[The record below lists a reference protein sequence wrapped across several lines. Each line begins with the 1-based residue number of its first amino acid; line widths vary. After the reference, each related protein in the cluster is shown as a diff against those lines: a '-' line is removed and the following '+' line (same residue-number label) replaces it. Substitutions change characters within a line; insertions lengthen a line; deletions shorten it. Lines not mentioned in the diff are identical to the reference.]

1 MTEIG
6 FGTDGMGLH
15 VGMAPWQ
22 ESAREV
28 GGIAVARWDEDATSW
43 ASRKMGGESAG
54 RQGFVPP
61 NDVMFRQLGIKP
73 YSVTASLP
81 HEHNLFTTG
90 GWNRLLSLAIG
101 AGGTTFASAS
111 CRIGVGTASA
121 AASASQNDLSAATGP
136 TGRFFNMVTGSGI
149 IAAGTA
155 TQRLSFTATFATGD
169 ANFVWAEWGIDQG
182 VAGSGTAAATT
193 PLLNRAVS
201 AQGTKVSGQT
211 WTATAALDFT

>member
-1 MTEIG
+1 MSEIG

-22 ESAREV
+22 EAGREA
-28 GGIAVARWDEDATSW
+28 GHFTVARWDEDATSW
-43 ASRKMGGESAG
+43 ASRKMGGETAG

-73 YSVTASLP
+73 YAVTTSLP

-90 GWNRLLSLAIG
+90 GWNRLLTLAI
-101 AGGTTFASAS
+101 AGGGSTYASAT

-121 AASASQNDLSAATGP
+121 AASASQTDLSAATGP

-182 VAGSGTAAATT
+182 VAGSGTAAATAT
-193 PLLNRAVS
+193 LLNRAVS

>member
-1 MTEIG
+1 
-6 FGTDGMGLH
+6 
-15 VGMAPWQ
+15 
-22 ESAREV
+22 
-28 GGIAVARWDEDATSW
+28 
-43 ASRKMGGESAG
+43 
-54 RQGFVPP
+54 
-61 NDVMFRQLGIKP
+61 
-73 YSVTASLP
+73 
-81 HEHNLFTTG
+81 
-90 GWNRLLSLAIG
+90 
-101 AGGTTFASAS
+101 
-111 CRIGVGTASA
+111 
-121 AASASQNDLSAATGP
+121 
-136 TGRFFNMVTGSGI
+136 MVTGSGI